1 MISKD
6 ADPRAI
12 AQFFVE
18 ARRAASAMLNNA
30 DLVLTP
36 AADMVMALYT
46 TEDTD
51 IGIERSNLYG
61 ATDVP
66 GYVARRWLDVLAER
80 QVVDFT
86 VDGLVKLRADAV
98 EALDAY
104 FSEMSS
110 LTRG

>member
-6 ADPRAI
+6 ADPRAV

-46 TEDTD
+46 TQNTNF
-51 IGIERSNLYG
+51 GIERSKLYV

-66 GYVARRWLDVLAER
+66 GCVAARWLDVLAER
-80 QVVDFT
+80 QVVDLT
-86 VDGLVKLRADAV
+86 VAGLVKLRADAV